1 MKRPFRIQ
9 TNDTKREILDK
20 EKSQI
25 FLALFLGIDIPIEH
39 HAEHA
44 VKWNKH
50 VRIGVGL
57 VYRPIVYPNTIRI
70 LQRFCG
76 QNFIH

>member
-1 MKRPFRIQ
+1 MKRPFGIQ

-57 VYRPIVYPNTIRI
+57 VYQKGFEPPT
-70 LQRFCG
+70 F
-76 QNFIH
+76 